1 MGPSAAAQMG
11 RIWAGDT
18 EDTQGWVPGAA
29 RGEGTRGTAAL
40 TTGVAIPVHER
51 TVATISTTR

>member
-1 MGPSAAAQMG
+1 MG